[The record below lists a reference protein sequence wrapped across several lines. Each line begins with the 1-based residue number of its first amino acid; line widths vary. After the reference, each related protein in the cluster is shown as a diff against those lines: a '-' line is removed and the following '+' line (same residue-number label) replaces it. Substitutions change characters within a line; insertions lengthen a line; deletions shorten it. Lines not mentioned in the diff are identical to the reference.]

1 MDNHQNM
8 LKGEHKVRESLVRSN
23 YNMQIILTFSY
34 RILLWKLPSTATQR
48 WMMGQLKC
56 SCGHTVSSSSRRAKK
71 SHQITA
77 TVATRTEGRERNEL
91 TCGELVQV
99 RESFNGQDEIKQIIV
114 LYRTR
119 TIEQWT
125 WERGTGQH
133 EDLFIMI
140 DGDCYGNFNLV

>member
-1 MDNHQNM
+1 
-8 LKGEHKVRESLVRSN
+8 
-23 YNMQIILTFSY
+23 
-34 RILLWKLPSTATQR
+34 
-48 WMMGQLKC
+48 MMGQLKC